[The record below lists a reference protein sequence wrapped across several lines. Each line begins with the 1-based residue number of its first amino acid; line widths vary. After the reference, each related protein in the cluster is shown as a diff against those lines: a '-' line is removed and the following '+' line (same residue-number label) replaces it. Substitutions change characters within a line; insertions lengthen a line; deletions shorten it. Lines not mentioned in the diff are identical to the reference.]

1 MAKNN
6 QMNMLYE
13 KVKNELVQKSNLIAQ
28 STGGNQQEMV
38 YLKQQI
44 EQKRKE
50 IDVKDSTI
58 RDLRQ

>member
-44 EQKRKE
+44 EQKRK
-50 IDVKDSTI
+50 
-58 RDLRQ
+58 

>member
-13 KVKNELVQKSNLIAQ
+13 KVKNELVQKSNQIAQ